1 MNIVGVIGN
10 ARKRKVKRLSGPS
23 SSSSSS
29 SSTYYPSAFINKPC
43 DQLFGPQPL
52 DCSLN
57 NLIRGGVNVKQ
68 SSFDISNQSFNDD
81 PLFNKSLDESMVSNG
96 SLDVIRHAASSS
108 LSLSLSKEN
117 VHTSPTPSLIQME
130 NSDASSSSCCAV
142 AVTDGKFNYIPA
154 PKWNKLQNSQLE
166 ELFRK
171 SRYPKPSEL
180 KQFAQRLNVMDGDIE
195 VICLFFFLIWKK
207 IPFCFV
213 FKETSI
219 IL

>member
-23 SSSSSS
+23 SI

-52 DCSLN
+52 ECSLN
-57 NLIRGGVNVKQ
+57 TLIRGGVVNVKQ
-68 SSFDISNQSFNDD
+68 SSIDSSNQSLNDD

-117 VHTSPTPSLIQME
+117 VYTSPTPSLIQME

-142 AVTDGKFNYIPA
+142 AVADGKFNYIPA

-195 VICLFFFLIWKK
+195 VICLFFFLI
-207 IPFCFV
+207 FV
-213 FKETSI
+213 FLLSSSLKKRPSF
-219 IL
+219 L